1 MKLSNDEIRF
11 RIIKK
16 LVRHKVWGTYHI
28 DEDDVPK
35 GMPPE
40 LRKDI
45 MKELD
50 KMVKEGL
57 IIRFPHLGKKKV
69 FLNPRRR
76 KEFEELVAKRM
87 EKELT

>member
-1 MKLSNDEIRF
+1 MKLSKEEIRF

-16 LVRHKVWGTYHI
+16 LVRHRVWGTYHI

-45 MKELD
+45 MRELD
-50 KMVKEGL
+50 VMVREGL
-57 IIRFPHLGKKKV
+57 VIRFPHLGKRKI
-69 FLNPRRR
+69 FLNPN
-76 KEFEELVAKRM
+76 KKGEFEELVTKHM
-87 EKELT
+87 EKELQ

>member
-1 MKLSNDEIRF
+1 MKLSKEEIRF

-16 LVRHKVWGTYHI
+16 FVRHRVWGTYHI

-45 MKELD
+45 FKELD
-50 KMVKEGL
+50 GMVKEGL
-57 IIRFPHLGKKKV
+57 IIRFPHLGKRKV
-69 FLNPRRR
+69 FLNPNKRR
-76 KEFEELVAKRM
+76 EFEELVAGHD
-87 EKELT
+87 L

>member
-1 MKLSNDEIRF
+1 MKLSPNEIRF

-16 LVRHKVWGTYHI
+16 LVRRRVWGTYHI
-28 DEDDVPK
+28 DENDVPK

-45 MKELD
+45 LKELN

-57 IIRFPHLGKKKV
+57 IIRFPHSGKKRIH
-69 FLNPRRR
+69 LNPKRR
-76 KEFEELVAKRM
+76 KEIEEII
-87 EKELT
+87 TIHQ

>member
-1 MKLSNDEIRF
+1 MKLSFNEIRF

-16 LVRHKVWGTYHI
+16 LVRHRVWGTYHV
-28 DEDDVPK
+28 DDDDIPK

-50 KMVKEGL
+50 IMVKEGL
-57 IIRFPHLGKKKV
+57 IVRFPHSGKKRV
-69 FLNPRRR
+69 YLNSNRR
-76 KEFEELVAKRM
+76 KEIEEIITKHQ
-87 EKELT
+87 

>member
-1 MKLSNDEIRF
+1 MKLSKEEIRF

-16 LVRHKVWGTYHI
+16 LVRHRVWGTYHI
-28 DEDDVPK
+28 DENDVHK

-50 KMVKEGL
+50 RMVKEGL
-57 IIRFPHLGKKKV
+57 IIRFPHSGKRKV
-69 FLNPRRR
+69 FLNPNRR
-76 KEFEELVAKRM
+76 KEFEDLVTERN
-87 EKELT
+87 L

>member
-1 MKLSNDEIRF
+1 MKLSNEEIRF

-57 IIRFPHLGKKKV
+57 VVRFPHLGKKKV
-69 FLNPRRR
+69 FLNPKRR

-87 EKELT
+87 EKELI

>member
-1 MKLSNDEIRF
+1 MKLSKEEIRF

-16 LVRHKVWGTYHI
+16 MVRHRVWGTYHI

-45 MKELD
+45 MEELGE
-50 KMVKEGL
+50 MSREGL
-57 IIRFPHLGKKKV
+57 IIRFPHLGKRKV
-69 FLNPRRR
+69 FLNPKRR
-76 KEFEELVAKRM
+76 KEFEELVVKHS
-87 EKELT
+87 L

>member
-1 MKLSNDEIRF
+1 MKLSKEEIRF

-16 LVRHKVWGTYHI
+16 LVRHRVWGTYHI
-28 DEDDVPK
+28 DQDDVPK

-50 KMVKEGL
+50 EMAKEGL
-57 IIRFPHLGKKKV
+57 IVRFPHLGKRKV
-69 FLNPRRR
+69 FLNTNKR
-76 KEFEELVAKRM
+76 KEFEDLVAKRT
-87 EKELT
+87 EKELQ

>member
-1 MKLSNDEIRF
+1 MKLSKDEIRF
-11 RIIKK
+11 RIINK
-16 LVRHKVWGTYHI
+16 LVRHRVWGIYHI

-50 KMVKEGL
+50 AMVKEGL
-57 IIRFPHLGKKKV
+57 IIRFPHLGKRKI
-69 FLNPRRR
+69 FLNPQRR
-76 KEFEELVAKRM
+76 KEFEDLVT
-87 EKELT
+87 EHSL